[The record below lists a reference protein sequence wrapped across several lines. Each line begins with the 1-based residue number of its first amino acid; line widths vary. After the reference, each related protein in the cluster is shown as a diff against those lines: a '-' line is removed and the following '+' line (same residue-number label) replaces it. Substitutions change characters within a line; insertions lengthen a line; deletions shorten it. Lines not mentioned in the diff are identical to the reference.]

1 MSRIDIETSN
11 RVTDMEKLDYSPVL
25 KALKRADQ
33 DFTEKHGITHYSLF
47 DAALEQAVEAFN
59 RENGTNFDPVEAR
72 HQYIEMCEAEPNPF
86 ALEQVDVNV
95 DDLVVSKTSS
105 RSIH

>member
-1 MSRIDIETSN
+1 
-11 RVTDMEKLDYSPVL
+11 MEKLDYSLVL

-33 DFTEKHGITHYSLF
+33 DFTEKHGVIHYSLF
-47 DAALEQAVEAFN
+47 DAALEQAAEAFN
-59 RENGTNFDPVEAR
+59 RENGTNFNPVEAR
-72 HQYIEMCEAEPNPF
+72 HQYLELCEAEPNPF

-95 DDLVVSKTSS
+95 DDLVVSNSIS